1 MNNPAMV
8 GIDVG
13 TSRTKC
19 LIIDATG
26 KILAL
31 ASAATADFHPEPGW
45 TDYDGEVIW
54 QGVCGTIRSALRQIE
69 DPSRVQ
75 AIAVASFAESA
86 IPIDKFG
93 QALDRAIAWFDL
105 RTAGEFDWLAKQIGV
120 DRLFSISGLN
130 PDTIFGICKLLWFK
144 KNRPEAFSKLW
155 RWLNIADYV
164 AFRLSG
170 VPATDYSL
178 ASRTLAF
185 NLFDYRWETALLREV
200 GLSEGIFAELSPS
213 GSLLGEISPEAAD
226 ESGLPRHTLVGV
238 GGHDHIVGAFG
249 AGTLRPGALLDSL
262 GTSEALLFSVEQP
275 VQDSRFPSAGL
286 AQGVIEIR
294 SRHFYVTGGIYT
306 SGAAIEWF
314 RRSLAAEVDY
324 SLLVAGAEKE
334 QRGTVC
340 FIPHLR
346 RSLTPVPD
354 AKARGAFL
362 GLTAT
367 TSRAALFRGILEGLA
382 FEARAALDGMLV
394 FPNTTYPSEI
404 RLIGGNTVNALFM
417 RLKAAAFGRPIN
429 LAPVTECTSFGAAL
443 LAGLAAG
450 VFSSEDEAQK
460 AIGPIKEQI
469 TPDPEDAAFYEKLY
483 QDVYRHIYCALRP
496 LNHRLHEL
504 APAAGTLEF

>member
-1 MNNPAMV
+1 MNSPAIV
-8 GIDVG
+8 GVDVG
-13 TSRTKC
+13 TTRTKC

-31 ASAATADFHPEPGW
+31 ASAATASFHPRPDW
-45 TDYDGEVIW
+45 TDYDGETIW
-54 QGVCGTIRSALRQIE
+54 QGVCGTIRSALGQIE
-69 DPSRVQ
+69 HPSRVQ

-86 IPIDKFG
+86 IPIDKLG
-93 QALDRAIAWFDL
+93 QPLDRAIAWFDL
-105 RTAGEFDWLAKQIGV
+105 RTAGEFAWLVKHIGV
-120 DRLFSISGLN
+120 ERLFSVSGLN

-144 KNRPEAFSKLW
+144 RNRPEAFPRLW

-170 VPATDYSL
+170 IPVTDYSL

-185 NLFDYRWETALLREV
+185 NLFDYRWETPLLREI
-200 GLSEGIFAELSPS
+200 GLSEGVFAELSPS
-213 GSLLGEISPEAAD
+213 GSLLGEISQEAAD
-226 ESGLPRHTLVGV
+226 SSGLPRHTMVGV

-262 GTSEALLFSVEQP
+262 GTSEALLFSVDQP

-314 RRSLAAEVDY
+314 RHSLAPEVDY
-324 SLLVAGAEKE
+324 SVLVAGAEKE

-346 RSLTPVPD
+346 RSLTPIPD

-367 TSRAALFRGILEGLA
+367 TSRTALFRGILEGLA
-382 FEARAALDGMLV
+382 FEARGALEGMLT
-394 FPNTTYPSEI
+394 FPNTAYPSEI
-404 RLIGGNTVNALFM
+404 RLIGGNTANALFM

-450 VFSSEDEAQK
+450 IFSSEDDAQR
-460 AIGPIKEQI
+460 AIGPVNERI
-469 TPDPEDAAFYEKLY
+469 TPDPEDAVFYEKLY
-483 QDVYRHIYCALRP
+483 QEVYRHIYCALRP

-504 APAAGTLEF
+504 APGDGP

>member
-1 MNNPAMV
+1 M
-8 GIDVG
+8 
-13 TSRTKC
+13 
-19 LIIDATG
+19 
-26 KILAL
+26 
-31 ASAATADFHPEPGW
+31 
-45 TDYDGEVIW
+45 
-54 QGVCGTIRSALRQIE
+54 
-69 DPSRVQ
+69 
-75 AIAVASFAESA
+75 ASFAESA

-262 GTSEALLFSVEQP
+262 GTSEALLFSVEHP

-324 SLLVAGAEKE
+324 SLLVAAAEKGTTRNGLFHSASSP
-334 QRGTVC
+334 QSDTGTGRKSPGSIPGTDRDHKPRGT
-340 FIPHLR
+340 FSRDSRRPGLR
-346 RSLTPVPD
+346 SACRT
-354 AKARGAFL
+354 RWG
-362 GLTAT
+362 
-367 TSRAALFRGILEGLA
+367 TS
-382 FEARAALDGMLV
+382 V

-404 RLIGGNTVNALFM
+404 RLIGGNTVNALLM

-450 VFSSEDEAQK
+450 VFSSEDEAK
-460 AIGPIKEQI
+460 GNRA
-469 TPDPEDAAFYEKLY
+469 Y
-483 QDVYRHIYCALRP
+483 
-496 LNHRLHEL
+496 
-504 APAAGTLEF
+504 